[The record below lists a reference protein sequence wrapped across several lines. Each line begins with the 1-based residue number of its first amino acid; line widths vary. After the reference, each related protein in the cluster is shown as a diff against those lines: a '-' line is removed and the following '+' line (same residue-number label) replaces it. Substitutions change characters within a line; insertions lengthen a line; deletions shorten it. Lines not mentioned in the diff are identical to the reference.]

1 MIAII
6 NTLVGNAM
14 SDHSQ
19 MLARVYNAKT
29 QDDLSLAYGEWARRY
44 DRDLLEDGY
53 ILPFFVTSFVARYLP
68 KGAGPILDAGVGT
81 GLTGPYLAALGYVGL
96 AGTDM
101 SDEMLEM
108 ARARGC
114 YDDLKQAVLGET
126 LPWPD
131 DHFAA
136 FISAGVFTTGHAP
149 SSCLD
154 ELVRITRQG
163 GYAIFNIRQSVFEE
177 NGFAAK
183 LLEQEKAGLVKPVEV
198 SPPFA
203 GFAYDKDD
211 ILGSI
216 HVLQIL

>member
-1 MIAII
+1 
-6 NTLVGNAM
+6 M
-14 SDHSQ
+14 SQHSE
-19 MLARVYNAKT
+19 MLQRVYDAQNKEELA
-29 QDDLSLAYGEWARRY
+29 DAYGEWAKQY
-44 DRDLLEDGY
+44 DRDLLEEGY
-53 ILPFFVTSFVARYLP
+53 ILPFFIPAFVARYLP
-68 KGAGPILDAGVGT
+68 KGSGPILDAGVGT
-81 GLTGPYLAALGYVGL
+81 GLTGPYLQALGYTGL

-101 SDEMLEM
+101 SDEMLAM

-114 YDDLKQAVLGET
+114 YDDLKNAVLGET

-149 SSCLD
+149 ASSLD
-154 ELVRITRQG
+154 ELVRVTRPG
-163 GYAIFNIRQSVFEE
+163 GFAIFNIRQAVFEE
-177 NGFAAK
+177 NGFAEK

-211 ILGSI
+211 ILGFI
-216 HVLQIL
+216 HVLEIL